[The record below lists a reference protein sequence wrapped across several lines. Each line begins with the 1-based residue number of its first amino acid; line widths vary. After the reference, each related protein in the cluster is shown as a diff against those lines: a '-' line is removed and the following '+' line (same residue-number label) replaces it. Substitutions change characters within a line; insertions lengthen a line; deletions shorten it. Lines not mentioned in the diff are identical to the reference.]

1 MVYPTTDR
9 IDGTRVPGQNKVKS
23 GQNQVKTGQK
33 PTGYRKIP
41 GKGTKNPNF
50 VVPFV
55 NVTVCDGI
63 QWSKRFVIPF
73 FQFSF

>member
-1 MVYPTTDR
+1 MVYPTTDQ

-23 GQNQVKTGQK
+23 GKNQAKTGQK
-33 PTGYRKIP
+33 QMGYRKIP
-41 GKGTKNPNF
+41 GKGPKNF